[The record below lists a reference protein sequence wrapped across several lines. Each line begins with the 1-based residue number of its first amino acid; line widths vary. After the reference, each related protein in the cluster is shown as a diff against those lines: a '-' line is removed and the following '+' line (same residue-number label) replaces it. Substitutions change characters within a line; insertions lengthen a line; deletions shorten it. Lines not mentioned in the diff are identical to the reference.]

1 MPRIFDN
8 IEQQL
13 LPELQKILAVAERSD
28 FCIGYF
34 NLRGWKALDKYVNRW
49 EGGDGHQCRLLIGM
63 HRPPADELRDHLSGI
78 KFEETLDNQ
87 SANRFKK
94 RLAEDFRNQLML
106 GAPTNADEAGL
117 RRLARQLKEKKVVV
131 KLFLQHP
138 LHAKLYLCF
147 RADPINPVVGYV
159 GSSNLTLA
167 GLSHQGEL
175 NVDVMDHDATAKL
188 AAWFDARWKDHWCVD
203 ISKELMQVID
213 ESWARPN
220 PVPPHHIYINM
231 AYHLS
236 REARSGLAEFRMPTE
251 FGNTL
256 FDFQV
261 AAVKIAAHH
270 MNKRGG
276 VLIGD
281 VVGLGKT
288 LMASAVAKILQDDQ
302 GTETLII
309 CPKNL
314 VKMWQEYVDRYRL
327 LAKVISVTS
336 VEREL
341 PVLRRYR
348 VVLIDES
355 HNLRNREGMR
365 YRAIQEYIAAND
377 SRCMLLSATPYNKS
391 YGDLSSQLRLFVP
404 DELDLGIRPERL
416 LAEIKEIEFIRRHQC
431 PVRSLAAFEKS
442 EYADDWRDLMR
453 LYMVRRTRTFIK
465 DNYGILDPDSK
476 RKYLVFSDG
485 SRSYFPDRVPKTV
498 KIKMNEADAN
508 DQYGRLCAPGV
519 VDRINGLNLPRYGL
533 GNYITESPQTKPTA
547 EEERI
552 IGDLA
557 RAGKRLMGFC
567 RTNLYKRLES
577 SGQVFHLSVE
587 WHIVRNFIFLHALE
601 NGLPL
606 PLGTQDAGL
615 LDSVNYDEDVDNP
628 DLWAEQL
635 NDDSS
640 DTDLAA
646 AVSPKPVGGRDL
658 RKHATLI
665 YKAYAK
671 QYKARFK
678 WLRADLFDVELA
690 ADLRADCDTLT
701 GVLGES
707 GPWVAERDE
716 KLNALHKLLVRTHPA
731 EKVIVFTQFADT
743 VRYLEGQLAVRGV
756 TSMCGVSGSVDDP
769 TSYAWRFS
777 PESNQKRASVAAGD
791 ELRVLISTDVLSE
804 GQNLQDAR
812 IVVNFDLPWAIIRLI
827 QRAGRLD
834 RIGQTAEKIL
844 CYSFLPADGV
854 EKLIGLRARVQAR
867 LLQNAEVVGTDEAF
881 FENERVNKQVR
892 GLYNEHAGI
901 LDDEEDNDVDLAS
914 HAYQIWKN
922 AIDRDP
928 ALQSIIPALPA
939 VVYSTRAH
947 KAAARSPEGAL
958 VYLRTA
964 QDNDALTWIN
974 KQGEVVSKSQF
985 EILRAAECKPG
996 TPALPRQ
1003 EWHHSLVEQAV
1014 EVVGAAEK
1022 SVGGQLGRPAGARF
1036 RTYMRLQRHAA
1047 NLAGTIFES
1056 PLLARAIDEIYRYPL
1071 RQYAT
1076 DSLNRQ
1082 LRAGIDDQGLANLV
1096 AELRNNDRLCVVQT
1110 EEIAGAPQIV
1120 CSMGL
1125 AGSAAN

>member
-1 MPRIFDN
+1 M
-8 IEQQL
+8 
-13 LPELQKILAVAERSD
+13 
-28 FCIGYF
+28 
-34 NLRGWKALDKYVNRW
+34 
-49 EGGDGHQCRLLIGM
+49 
-63 HRPPADELRDHLSGI
+63 
-78 KFEETLDNQ
+78 
-87 SANRFKK
+87 
-94 RLAEDFRNQLML
+94 
-106 GAPTNADEAGL
+106 
-117 RRLARQLKEKKVVV
+117 
-131 KLFLQHP
+131 
-138 LHAKLYLCF
+138 
-147 RADPINPVVGYV
+147 
-159 GSSNLTLA
+159 
-167 GLSHQGEL
+167 
-175 NVDVMDHDATAKL
+175 
-188 AAWFDARWKDHWCVD
+188 
-203 ISKELMQVID
+203 
-213 ESWARPN
+213 
-220 PVPPHHIYINM
+220 
-231 AYHLS
+231 
-236 REARSGLAEFRMPTE
+236 
-251 FGNTL
+251 
-256 FDFQV
+256 
-261 AAVKIAAHH
+261 
-270 MNKRGG
+270 
-276 VLIGD
+276 
-281 VVGLGKT
+281 
-288 LMASAVAKILQDDQ
+288 
-302 GTETLII
+302 
-309 CPKNL
+309 
-314 VKMWQEYVDRYRL
+314 
-327 LAKVISVTS
+327 
-336 VEREL
+336 
-341 PVLRRYR
+341 
-348 VVLIDES
+348 
-355 HNLRNREGMR
+355 
-365 YRAIQEYIAAND
+365 
-377 SRCMLLSATPYNKS
+377 
-391 YGDLSSQLRLFVP
+391 
-404 DELDLGIRPERL
+404 
-416 LAEIKEIEFIRRHQC
+416 
-431 PVRSLAAFEKS
+431 
-442 EYADDWRDLMR
+442 
-453 LYMVRRTRTFIK
+453 
-465 DNYGILDPDSK
+465 
-476 RKYLVFSDG
+476 
-485 SRSYFPDRVPKTV
+485 
-498 KIKMNEADAN
+498 
-508 DQYGRLCAPGV
+508 
-519 VDRINGLNLPRYGL
+519 DRINGLNLPRYGL

-716 KLNALHKLLVRTHPA
+716 KLNALHKLLARTHPA

-1014 EVVGAAEK
+1014 EAVGAAEK

-1076 DSLNRQ
+1076 DALNRQ

-1096 AELRNNDRLCVVQT
+1096 AELRNNDRLCVVQA

>member
-1 MPRIFDN
+1 
-8 IEQQL
+8 
-13 LPELQKILAVAERSD
+13 
-28 FCIGYF
+28 
-34 NLRGWKALDKYVNRW
+34 
-49 EGGDGHQCRLLIGM
+49 
-63 HRPPADELRDHLSGI
+63 
-78 KFEETLDNQ
+78 
-87 SANRFKK
+87 
-94 RLAEDFRNQLML
+94 
-106 GAPTNADEAGL
+106 
-117 RRLARQLKEKKVVV
+117 
-131 KLFLQHP
+131 
-138 LHAKLYLCF
+138 
-147 RADPINPVVGYV
+147 
-159 GSSNLTLA
+159 
-167 GLSHQGEL
+167 
-175 NVDVMDHDATAKL
+175 
-188 AAWFDARWKDHWCVD
+188 
-203 ISKELMQVID
+203 
-213 ESWARPN
+213 
-220 PVPPHHIYINM
+220 
-231 AYHLS
+231 
-236 REARSGLAEFRMPTE
+236 
-251 FGNTL
+251 
-256 FDFQV
+256 
-261 AAVKIAAHH
+261 
-270 MNKRGG
+270 
-276 VLIGD
+276 
-281 VVGLGKT
+281 
-288 LMASAVAKILQDDQ
+288 
-302 GTETLII
+302 
-309 CPKNL
+309 
-314 VKMWQEYVDRYRL
+314 
-327 LAKVISVTS
+327 
-336 VEREL
+336 
-341 PVLRRYR
+341 
-348 VVLIDES
+348 
-355 HNLRNREGMR
+355 
-365 YRAIQEYIAAND
+365 
-377 SRCMLLSATPYNKS
+377 
-391 YGDLSSQLRLFVP
+391 
-404 DELDLGIRPERL
+404 
-416 LAEIKEIEFIRRHQC
+416 
-431 PVRSLAAFEKS
+431 
-442 EYADDWRDLMR
+442 
-453 LYMVRRTRTFIK
+453 
-465 DNYGILDPDSK
+465 
-476 RKYLVFSDG
+476 
-485 SRSYFPDRVPKTV
+485 
-498 KIKMNEADAN
+498 MNEADAN

-533 GNYITESPQTKPTA
+533 GNYITEAPQTKPTA

-1014 EVVGAAEK
+1014 EAVGAAEK

>member
-8 IEQQL
+8 IEQKL
-13 LPELQKILAVAERSD
+13 LPELQTALEVAERAD

-34 NLRGWKALDKYVNRW
+34 NLRGWRALDKYVDRW
-49 EGGDGHQCRLLIGM
+49 AGGEGHQCRLLIGM
-63 HRPPADELRDHLSGI
+63 HRPPEDELRDHLSRVKLG
-78 KFEETLDNQ
+78 ETLDNQ

-94 RLAEDFRNQLML
+94 KLAEDFRKQLML
-106 GAPTNADEAGL
+106 GMPTNDEEAGL
-117 RRLARQLKEKKVVV
+117 RRLARQLKKKNLVV
-131 KLFLQHP
+131 KLFLRHT

-147 RADPINPVVGYV
+147 RADRLNPVAGYV

-167 GLSHQGEL
+167 GLSQQGEL
-175 NVDVMDHDATAKL
+175 NVDVMDHDATDKL
-188 AAWFDARWKDHWCVD
+188 ARWFDARWSDHWCVD
-203 ISKELMQVID
+203 ISKELIQVID
-213 ESWARPN
+213 ESWARADLL
-220 PVPPHHIYINM
+220 PPYHIYINM

-236 REARSGLAEFRMPTE
+236 REARSGLAEFRMPPE
-251 FGNTL
+251 FGDTL

-270 MNKRGG
+270 LNKRGG

-327 LAKVISVTS
+327 LAKVISITTT
-336 VEREL
+336 EREL
-341 PVLRRYR
+341 PQLRRYR

-355 HNLRNREGMR
+355 HNLRNREGRR

-404 DELDLGIRPERL
+404 EELDLGIRPEKL
-416 LAEIKEIEFIRRHQC
+416 LAEITELEFIRRHQC
-431 PVRSLAAFEKS
+431 PVRSVAAFEKS
-442 EYADDWRDLMR
+442 EYPDDWRELMR
-453 LYMVRRTRTFIK
+453 LYMVRRTRSFIK
-465 DNYGILDPDSK
+465 DNYGILDPASN
-476 RKYLVFSDG
+476 RKYLKFSDG
-485 SRSYFPDRVPKTV
+485 TRSYFPDRVPKTV
-498 KIKMNEADAN
+498 KIKISDADAS
-508 DQYGRLCAPGV
+508 DQYGQLCAPKV
-519 VDRINGLNLPRYGL
+519 VDSINGLSLPRYGL
-533 GNYITESPQTKPTA
+533 GNYILDAPPTRPTA
-547 EEERI
+547 AEEKI

-577 SGQVFHLSVE
+577 SGQVFHWSVE
-587 WHIVRNFIFLHALE
+587 WHIVRNYIFLHALE
-601 NGLPL
+601 NGLPV
-606 PLGTQDAGL
+606 PLGAQDAGL

-628 DLWAEQL
+628 DAWVDEQ
-635 NDDSS
+635 DEGGA
-640 DTDLAA
+640 DT
-646 AVSPKPVGGRDL
+646 VSEALPKPVGGRDL
-658 RKHATLI
+658 RAHAVAI
-665 YKAYAK
+665 YNAYVTH
-671 QYKARFK
+671 YKSRFK
-678 WLRADLFDVELA
+678 WLRADLFGADLA
-690 ADLRADCDTLT
+690 ADLQVDCEALT
-701 GVLGES
+701 RVLSDS
-707 GPWVAERDE
+707 GRWVAERDE
-716 KLNALHKLLVRTHPA
+716 KLNALHKLLSRTHPS

-743 VRYLEGQLAVRGV
+743 VRYLEGQLVARGMV
-756 TSMCGVSGSVDDP
+756 SLCGVSGNVADP

-777 PESNQKRASVAAGD
+777 PESNQKRSTVATAD

-854 EKLIGLRARVQAR
+854 EKLIRLRARVQQR

-881 FENERVNKQVR
+881 FENDRVNKHTR
-892 GLYNEHAGI
+892 GLYNEHSGI
-901 LDDEEDNDVDLAS
+901 LDDEEDNEVDLGS
-914 HAYQIWKN
+914 HAFQIWKN
-922 AIDRDP
+922 AIDKDP
-928 ALQSIIPALPA
+928 ALQGIIPALPS
-939 VVYSTRAH
+939 VVYSTRGHEGAMQG
-947 KAAARSPEGAL
+947 PEGAL

-964 QDNDALTWIN
+964 QDNDALAW
-974 KQGEVVSKSQF
+974 VSNEGKIISTSQLQ
-985 EILRAAECKPG
+985 ILRAAECAPE

-1003 EWHHSLVEQAV
+1003 DGHHGLVALAV
-1014 EVVGAAEK
+1014 EAVGAAEL
-1022 SVGGQLGRPAGARF
+1022 SVGGQLGRPSGARF
-1036 RTYMRLQRHAA
+1036 RTYQRLQRHAGV
-1047 NLAGTIFES
+1047 LAGTLFES
-1056 PLLARAIDEIYRYPL
+1056 PSLTRAIDEIYRFPL

-1096 AELRNNDRLCVVQT
+1096 MELRNSDRLCIVLS
-1110 EEIAGAPQIV
+1110 EETAGDPQIV

-1125 AGSAAN
+1125 AGSKAK